1 MHSAHAQPAQYALI
15 WERCSARVATVQ
27 KEFEVGAA
35 LLGLYRDLPYV
46 KKLGYSIGEMAGR
59 ILVWVIIDGDNNAD
73 EFHDYSMASVRKAR
87 EFRDMMP
94 ARMRDEYEVVPIVTD
109 PEEGALSHFRTI
121 TAVIDR

>member
-1 MHSAHAQPAQYALI
+1 M
-15 WERCSARVATVQ
+15 ATVQ

-109 PEEGALSHFRTI
+109 LDEGALSHFRTI